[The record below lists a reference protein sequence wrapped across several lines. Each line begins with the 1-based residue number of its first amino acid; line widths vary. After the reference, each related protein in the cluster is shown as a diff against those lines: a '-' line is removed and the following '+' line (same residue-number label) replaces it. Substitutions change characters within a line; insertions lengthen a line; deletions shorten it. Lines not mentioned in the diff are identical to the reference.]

1 MTEHRDPWTAF
12 ADRRPG
18 TRPRNAAG
26 ETTWFN
32 WTQYPDHGPG
42 PELLGE
48 PRTVLDLGC
57 GSGRNTAHLA
67 VRGARAVGV
76 DFSPVLLGEARERWG
91 DVPGLRFVERDAA
104 GFLAETDERFDAICS
119 VHGAVWFTDP
129 EILLPLVR
137 KRLAPDGL
145 LVFSHEPPIEGCYG
159 AQGTYIRRKNGGP
172 PVPVVRWAHT
182 PEQWRDILARHG
194 FVTVDTR
201 IVEAPDPAYVP
212 TMLVRAAPSPNGATA
227 VVHIPS

>member
-1 MTEHRDPWTAF
+1 MPDRRDPWTAF
-12 ADRRPG
+12 ADRQPEPRS
-18 TRPRNAAG
+18 RNAAG

-42 PELLGE
+42 PELLGA
-48 PRTVLDLGC
+48 PGTVLDLGC
-57 GSGRNTAHLA
+57 GGGRNTAHMA

-76 DFSPVLLGEARERWG
+76 DLSPILLAQARERWG
-91 DVPGLRFVERDAA
+91 HVPGVSFVPQEAV
-104 GFLAETDERFDAICS
+104 GFLKETDMRFDAIYS
-119 VHGAVWFTDP
+119 AYGAVWFTDP
-129 EILLPLVR
+129 DVLLPLLR
-137 KRLAPDGL
+137 TRLAPHGC

-182 PEQWRDILARHG
+182 PEQWREILARHG
-194 FVTVDTR
+194 FVTVDTE

-212 TMLVRAAPSPNGATA
+212 TMLVRAAPSP
-227 VVHIPS
+227 I